1 MALESVRLAWKS
13 PAGRGP
19 RWLPLA
25 VAFCAGASLAWAS
38 VHTRLESSTPAADE
52 VLALAP
58 AEIELRFSG
67 PVNDALSSVFIV
79 ASSGDSLRVSLATP
93 GADGKILRGQLP
105 PLPDGKYSV
114 RWRTVSADGH
124 PVEGDFSFAVAAA
137 GHAAESDQEA
147 VVESAGAE
155 ADPAEEREAR
165 SEGPGAGTVL
175 LAGLGLACL
184 LGFAGLLWYCG
195 SLPLLGTRPIG
206 GVVRGLGWAALFFL
220 AGDLLGW
227 VVRVAPGGSGS
238 GGISAALG
246 SAVGLTGLGRVL
258 LVGLALAAVR
268 RSGRMAAGLAL
279 VAVVLGAFSGHSATI
294 SPWITAPANAIH
306 LGAVSIWLGGLL
318 LLVLVPS
325 GDSQEPGTVHLGPVV
340 QAVSSAALLAVV
352 LIAASGMIQSAVF
365 VGGLEAFTGSTYGR
379 GVLAKWAGLAVLIGF
394 GAFHRLRV
402 LPGLAESGDG
412 SGLRRT
418 VRVETIVMLAVVM
431 LAAWLAR
438 VSPPA
443 WH

>member
-1 MALESVRLAWKS
+1 MALESVRLAWKF
-13 PAGRGP
+13 PAGRRP
-19 RWLPLA
+19 RWLPLL
-25 VAFCAGASLAWAS
+25 VALCAGASLAWAS

-52 VLALAP
+52 VLSSAP
-58 AEIELRFSG
+58 EEIELRFSG
-67 PVNDALSSVFIV
+67 PVNGALSSVFIV
-79 ASSGDSLRVSLATP
+79 ASTGDSLRVSLSMP
-93 GADGKILRGQLP
+93 GADGRTLLGELP
-105 PLPDGKYSV
+105 PLSEGEYLV

-124 PVEGDFSFAVAAA
+124 PVEGEFGFTVAAA
-137 GHAAESDQEA
+137 VAPGESNR
-147 VVESAGAE
+147 E
-155 ADPAEEREAR
+155 ADSESQGGEVAPAGQRDTLPQ
-165 SEGPGAGTVL
+165 GPGAGRVL

-195 SLPLLGTRPIG
+195 SLPFLGTRPIG

-227 VVRVAPGGSGS
+227 VVNVAPTGSGS
-238 GGISAALG
+238 GGITAALG
-246 SAVGLTGLGRVL
+246 SAIGLTGLGRVL
-258 LVGLALAAVR
+258 LVGLALATVR
-268 RSGRMAAGLAL
+268 RNGRVAAGLAL

-306 LGAVSIWLGGLL
+306 LGAASIWLGGLL
-318 LLVLVPS
+318 LLALVPGGDARES
-325 GDSQEPGTVHLGPVV
+325 GTDQLGPVV
-340 QAVSSAALLAVV
+340 RAVSSAALLSVV

-365 VGGLEAFTGSTYGR
+365 VGGVEAFTGSTYGR
-379 GVLAKWAGLAVLIGF
+379 GVLAKWGGLAALIGF

-402 LPGLAESGDG
+402 LPRLAESGDG
-412 SGLRRT
+412 RGLRRT